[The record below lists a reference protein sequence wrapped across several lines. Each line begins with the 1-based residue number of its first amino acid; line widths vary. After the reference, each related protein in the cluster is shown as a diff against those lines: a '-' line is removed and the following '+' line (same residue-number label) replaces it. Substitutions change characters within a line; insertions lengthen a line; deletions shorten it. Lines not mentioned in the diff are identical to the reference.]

1 MGKSSTVQNILDEI
15 QQAKQEMEN
24 YWILKQMV
32 DQKYLEASQ
41 RVDEL
46 INQYEKDKKSANHL
60 NL

>member
-32 DQKYLEASQ
+32 DQKYLKASQ